1 MAENIFVQAVGRPV
15 TDSLIRNF
23 DILDPKLKEPGS
35 EQLPRFQRLLD
46 QSFGDLSASIMQ
58 IILEEVCDLL
68 KVRVDKIKKGDFAQ
82 MLEYL
87 KGNYQ
92 RGD

>member
-1 MAENIFVQAVGRPV
+1 MLMGGMIVLDAIIKSVKGNSQTSFIIRFISGAYNWIYKHSFKNVGCFHISSSYVYHRCY
-15 TDSLIRNF
+15 IREF
-23 DILDPKLKEPGS
+23 RKH
-35 EQLPRFQRLLD
+35 
-46 QSFGDLSASIMQ
+46 
-58 IILEEVCDLL
+58 